1 MGYKPLQCCYGNLI
15 MYYILDRVVNEIE
28 ISRSNFITLLI
39 PITSS
44 TEVKGILESL
54 KKEYPKATHYCYA
67 YVIDNYVKF
76 SDDGEPQGTA
86 GKPMLGVLESKKI
99 NNVLAVVIRYFGGIK
114 LGAGGLLRAY
124 VNSVSNAIEKA
135 SIYEKKELDVIKLTV
150 PYKYNE
156 SLFYYLNKENF
167 VVKGK
172 EFIDKIYVT
181 VSKENM
187 NIEEINEVFNGN
199 VEIEYLP
206 KEEVFVKVNK

>member
-15 MYYILDRVVNEIE
+15 MYYILDRVVNEIG

-39 PITSS
+39 PITS
-44 TEVKGILESL
+44 TIEVKGILESL

-114 LGAGGLLRAY
+114 LGAGGLLIAY
-124 VNSVSNAIEKA
+124 VNSVSNAIEK
-135 SIYEKKELDVIKLTV
+135 SHRV
-150 PYKYNE
+150 
-156 SLFYYLNKENF
+156 
-167 VVKGK
+167 
-172 EFIDKIYVT
+172 
-181 VSKENM
+181 
-187 NIEEINEVFNGN
+187 
-199 VEIEYLP
+199 
-206 KEEVFVKVNK
+206 